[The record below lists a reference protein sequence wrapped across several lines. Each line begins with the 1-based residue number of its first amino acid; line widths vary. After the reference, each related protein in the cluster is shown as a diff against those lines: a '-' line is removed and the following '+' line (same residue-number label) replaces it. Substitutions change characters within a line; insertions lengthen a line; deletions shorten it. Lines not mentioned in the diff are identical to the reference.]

1 MEINDDENENNKD
14 NENIRYNIGAIK
26 AEYEFYSLLYEQ
38 YLKIKENF
46 LISDEDEKKI
56 FGNYFSILLLS
67 EFDFIHDEL
76 FINIIN
82 NNSKD
87 FGNISNNEDKS
98 LTNIFS
104 QLRNYLINDIRF
116 NFLSTNKN
124 QIDRKKYLHLLSKI
138 SYCLGISEDKIL
150 YILFTENID
159 NRENNRDRNDI
170 NNSYRENI
178 VYDEISI
185 FKNIL
190 YLINILYLKSI
201 DNITEIFS
209 LYNKK
214 KKLTFSNNINSKPRK
229 ILNLFLMRSNLVY
242 NITYEKYLYSNNSF
256 LTISDNFID
265 SNSFIINQNIKEHL
279 YTNYIQE
286 KKNYIYLK
294 NSLSLNFDKNF
305 PKILENNEYLN
316 SIFRES
322 LNFDEILNVYEN
334 EICGLLKL
342 INFTENS
349 NNSHNYNIFD
359 SKNNFNINHFKV
371 QFNKNISRK
380 NRIEIIDVLNSINQK
395 NEIFMKVTHTFG
407 VFLYNLNQ
415 LFSVENSNN
424 SYISGN

>member
-1 MEINDDENENNKD
+1 M
-14 NENIRYNIGAIK
+14 
-26 AEYEFYSLLYEQ
+26 
-38 YLKIKENF
+38 
-46 LISDEDEKKI
+46 
-56 FGNYFSILLLS
+56 
-67 EFDFIHDEL
+67 
-76 FINIIN
+76 
-82 NNSKD
+82 
-87 FGNISNNEDKS
+87 
-98 LTNIFS
+98 
-104 QLRNYLINDIRF
+104 
-116 NFLSTNKN
+116 
-124 QIDRKKYLHLLSKI
+124 
-138 SYCLGISEDKIL
+138 
-150 YILFTENID
+150 
-159 NRENNRDRNDI
+159 
-170 NNSYRENI
+170 
-178 VYDEISI
+178 
-185 FKNIL
+185 
-190 YLINILYLKSI
+190 
-201 DNITEIFS
+201 EIFS

-342 INFTENS
+342 INYTENN

-380 NRIEIIDVLNSINQK
+380 NRIEIIDVFNSINQK

-424 SYISGN
+424 SYIGGN